1 MPEQHEQACE
11 LDEAEEVVDAIFP
24 SCDQPAV
31 VLHPGKEPF
40 DFPAAAVAAQWP
52 SILGLLFAIGPV
64 G

>member
-1 MPEQHEQACE
+1 MLEEHEQAGQ
-11 LDEAEEVVDAIFP
+11 LYEAEEVLDVVFP
-24 SCDQPAV
+24 SCDQAAV